1 MPISDDLR
9 GMLEQ
14 ISGQVPVWLDAAV
27 AMAGIWGVFLWLFG
41 GRIIK
46 PSLAMSGL
54 IAGALIGAL
63 VGRDLGGPEKVA
75 IAVIVGGVIGAV
87 IVWATYRVWVALLL
101 ATVLGLV
108 APWAVLA
115 WHGQGGPELKQSIKE
130 EVKGIAEKG
139 GEALAADSANA
150 DESAEGTAN
159 HAAAGKELFDRM
171 VEAVKRL
178 TGELRDWWEQSV
190 SASLR
195 WSALAGGLMMAIAGL
210 MLGLLMPELGASVVA
225 SISGA
230 TLMTAAALRL
240 GGRYVPSMSEWLPD
254 SPRRL
259 LIALAVLAAV
269 GALIQW
275 TILRRKADKSE

>member
-1 MPISDDLR
+1 MPISEDLR
-9 GMLEQ
+9 RMLEQ

-41 GRIIK
+41 RRIIK

-87 IVWATYRVWVALLL
+87 IVWVTYRVWVALLL
-101 ATVLGLV
+101 AMVLGLA

-115 WHGQGGPELKQSIKE
+115 WHGQSGPALKQSIKE

-139 GEALAADSANA
+139 GEALAVDSANTG
-150 DESAEGTAN
+150 ESMEGTTN
-159 HAAAGKELFDRM
+159 HAAARKELFDRM

-230 TLMTAAALRL
+230 MLMTAAAARL

-259 LIALAVLAAV
+259 LIALVVLTAV

-275 TILRRKADKSE
+275 TILRRKADKSD